1 MFVDEQ
7 LRPKILH
14 SVLKLNKYLWK
25 KSSDQRYHGGCLNL
39 TNVCRG
45 IKPKILYMVL
55 KLKACVCYFL
65 TNFYFSP
72 NGSPSKT
79 EKYFLF
85 HLKTK
90 DIIDDG

>member
-1 MFVDEQ
+1 MN
-7 LRPKILH
+7 
-14 SVLKLNKYLWK
+14 SLN
-25 KSSDQRYHGGCLNL
+25 QRYYIGCLNL
-39 TNVCRG
+39 TNVCGRRAQTKRYYKGCLNITYVCRG
-45 IKPKILYMVL
+45 IKPKILYRVL